1 MKTSESLYI
10 KILLW
15 AYERHEGF
23 REQELV
29 DEFKLNE
36 GDWKMRWFLS
46 VFKNGTN
53 DNTPILIH
61 MYNKRD
67 GENEIGYWGLS
78 EKGISAAIDYL
89 ELKEAREGGRKAM
102 RVATISLIVAI
113 VVGVIQILSDFEV
126 I

>member
-1 MKTSESLYI
+1 
-10 KILLW
+10 LW

-23 REQELV
+23 REQELI
-29 DEFKLNE
+29 EKFGLRE
-36 GDWKMRWFLS
+36 ADWKMRWFLS

-78 EKGISAAIDYL
+78 EKGMSSAIDYL
-89 ELKEAREGGRKAM
+89 ELSEARKNSRQAM
-102 RVATISLIVAI
+102 WIAIGSLVLATI
-113 VVGVIQILSDFEV
+113 VGIAQIYV
-126 I
+126 QIKN